1 MTIMDSI
8 YSQERGQSL
17 SAHFYRRIQAVILVC
32 SVDNEYS
39 LLRLPFW
46 IEEARLYIK
55 VCTKH

>member
-1 MTIMDSI
+1 MDSI

-55 VCTKH
+55 VCTKQ